1 MTEYDH
7 YVVIDL
13 EATCCD
19 DGSIRRKDSE
29 IIEIGAVRVDSRTF
43 ETLDEF
49 QTFVRPVVHP
59 TLTRFCTELTT
70 ITQAQVDGAPRFAEA
85 IEGLSP
91 WFAHGRALFCSWGDY
106 DKNQFEIDARRSKVK
121 LPFGGAHLNV
131 KRAFSAL
138 GSTSSSA
145 RRSRRASRPRAS
157 RRSGRG
163 RGRRRFARTT
173 SPRTDSPT
181 TGSS

>member
-43 ETLDEF
+43 ETVGEF

-59 TLTRFCTELTT
+59 RLTRFCTELTT

-131 KRAFSAL
+131 KRAFSARRNDPTL
-138 GSTSSSA
+138 YGNRQALALVGLSA
-145 RRSRRASRPRAS
+145 DGVHHRGIDDARNIAKLLSRCV
-157 RRSGRG
+157 
-163 RGRRRFARTT
+163 
-173 SPRTDSPT
+173 
-181 TGSS
+181 